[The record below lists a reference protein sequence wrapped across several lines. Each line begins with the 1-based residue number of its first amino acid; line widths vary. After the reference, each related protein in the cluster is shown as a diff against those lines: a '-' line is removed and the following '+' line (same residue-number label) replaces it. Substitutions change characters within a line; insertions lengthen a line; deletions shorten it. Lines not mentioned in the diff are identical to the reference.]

1 MNTIFEV
8 IFGGVILM
16 ILAVFLNPT
25 HLLMPESV
33 NTMLVLGLVIAFLVF
48 VGVVWREKADDEREA
63 LHIQKAGRLSFLVGI
78 SVLVVGV
85 TVQATMHEIDPWLV
99 FALSGMVLTKLVSR
113 IYHNFRN

>member
-1 MNTIFEV
+1 MNTVFEV
-8 IFGGVILM
+8 IFGGIILV

-33 NTMLVLGLVIAFLVF
+33 NTMLVLGLVMAFLVF
-48 VGVVWREKADDEREA
+48 VGMVWREKADDERDV

-78 SVLVVGV
+78 SILVVGV
-85 TVQATMHEIDPWLV
+85 TVQATMHEIDSWLV

-113 IYHNFRN
+113 IYHNLRN